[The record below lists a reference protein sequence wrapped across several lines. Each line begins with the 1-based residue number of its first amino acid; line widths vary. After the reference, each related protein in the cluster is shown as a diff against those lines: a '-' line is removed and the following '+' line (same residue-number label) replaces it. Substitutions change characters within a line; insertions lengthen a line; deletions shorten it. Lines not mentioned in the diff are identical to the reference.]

1 MNYNSLLCN
10 YCVSS
15 TGKSNFNVRVVKP
28 SDIKMSNTIKISPK
42 KIERKIES
50 KKKK

>member
-15 TGKSNFNVRVVKP
+15 TGKSNFNVRVIKP
-28 SDIKMSNTIKISPK
+28 SDRKSSNMVRVSST
-42 KIERKIES
+42 KIENKTNS
-50 KKKK
+50 KK

>member
-15 TGKSNFNVRVVKP
+15 TGKSNFRIRVTKSSDTKNANTVKV
-28 SDIKMSNTIKISPK
+28 SSIR
-42 KIERKIES
+42 IENKTKS
-50 KKKK
+50 KK

>member
-15 TGKSNFNVRVVKP
+15 TGKSNFNVRVIKP
-28 SDIKMSNTIKISPK
+28 SDIKISNTIRISHPK
-42 KIERKIES
+42 VERKIEN
-50 KKKK
+50 KK